1 LLWDDEESDAIEEV
15 EREINSI
22 LEEAYSSSISWL
34 FDLERNSLKP
44 LYRIE
49 VGKRQLSI
57 LIDLPGVEKQNVSVK
72 VGEDVLSI
80 DARMKRPVTILVGG
94 TLQKELEFERYWKS
108 ITLPVKVDPDKAR
121 ARIRNG
127 VLKISIPL
135 AQQARDD

>member
-1 LLWDDEESDAIEEV
+1 MLWDDEESDAIEEV

-22 LEEAYSSSISWL
+22 LEEVYSSSINWL

-49 VGKRQLSI
+49 IGKKQLSV
-57 LIDLPGVEKQNVSVK
+57 LIDLPGVEKQNVTVS

-80 DARMKRPVTILVGG
+80 DARMRKPVTVLVGG
-94 TLQKELEFERYWKS
+94 TLQKELEFGRYWRS
-108 ITLPVKVDPDKAR
+108 IKLPVKVNPDRAR

-127 VLKISIPL
+127 VLKIRIAL
-135 AQQARDD
+135 A

>member
-1 LLWDDEESDAIEEV
+1 MLWDDEESDAIEEV

-22 LEEAYSSSISWL
+22 LDEAYSSSISWL

-49 VGKRQLSI
+49 VGRRELSV

-72 VGEDVLSI
+72 VDEEMLSI
-80 DARMKRPVTILVGG
+80 DARMRKPVTVLVGG

-108 ITLPVKVDPDKAR
+108 ITLPVKVDPDRAR
-121 ARIRNG
+121 ARMRNG
-127 VLKISIPL
+127 VLKIRIPL
-135 AQQARDD
+135 AQEASID

>member
-1 LLWDDEESDAIEEV
+1 MLWDDEESDAFEEV
-15 EREINSI
+15 EREIDSI

-49 VGKRQLSI
+49 IGKRQLSV
-57 LIDLPGVEKQNVSVK
+57 LVDLPGVEKQNVSVK

-80 DARMKRPVTILVGG
+80 DARMKKPVTVLVGG
-94 TLQKELEFERYWKS
+94 TLQKELRFERYWKS

-127 VLKISIPL
+127 MLKIRIPL
-135 AQQARDD
+135 AQHARDG

>member
-1 LLWDDEESDAIEEV
+1 MLWDDEESDAIEEV

-80 DARMKRPVTILVGG
+80 DARMKRPVTVLVGG
-94 TLQKELEFERYWKS
+94 TLQKELEFEGYWRS

-135 AQQARDD
+135 AQQTRDD

>member
-80 DARMKRPVTILVGG
+80 DARMKRPVTVLVGG

-135 AQQARDD
+135 AQQTRDD

>member
-1 LLWDDEESDAIEEV
+1 MLWDDEESDAIEEV

-80 DARMKRPVTILVGG
+80 DARMKRPVTVLVGG
-94 TLQKELEFERYWKS
+94 TLQKELEFERYWRS

>member
-22 LEEAYSSSISWL
+22 LDEAYSSSISWL

-49 VGKRQLSI
+49 VGRRELSV

-72 VGEDVLSI
+72 VDEEMLSI
-80 DARMKRPVTILVGG
+80 DARMRKPVTVLVGG

-108 ITLPVKVDPDKAR
+108 ITLPVKVDPNRAR
-121 ARIRNG
+121 ARMRNG
-127 VLKISIPL
+127 VLKIRIPL
-135 AQQARDD
+135 AQEASIR

>member
-1 LLWDDEESDAIEEV
+1 MLWDDEESDAFEEV
-15 EREINSI
+15 ERGFNSI

-49 VGKRQLSI
+49 IGKKQVSV
-57 LIDLPGVEKQNVSVK
+57 LIDLPGVEKQNVSIK

-80 DARMKRPVTILVGG
+80 DARMKKPVTVLVGG
-94 TLQKELEFERYWKS
+94 TLQKELRFERYWKS

-127 VLKISIPL
+127 VLKIRIPL
-135 AQQARDD
+135 AQQPSDD

>member
-1 LLWDDEESDAIEEV
+1 MLWDDEESDAIEEV

>member
-1 LLWDDEESDAIEEV
+1 MLWDDEESDAIEEV

-135 AQQARDD
+135 AQQTRDD

>member
-1 LLWDDEESDAIEEV
+1 MFEEV

-49 VGKRQLSI
+49 VGRRELSV

-72 VGEDVLSI
+72 VDEEVLSI
-80 DARMKRPVTILVGG
+80 DARMKKPVTLLVGG
-94 TLQKELEFERYWKS
+94 TLQKELEFQKYWKS
-108 ITLPVKVDPDKAR
+108 IALPVKVDPNRAR
-121 ARIRNG
+121 ARMRNG
-127 VLKISIPL
+127 MLKIRIPL
-135 AQQARDD
+135 AQEASIR

>member
-80 DARMKRPVTILVGG
+80 DARMKRPVTVLVGG

>member
-80 DARMKRPVTILVGG
+80 DARMKRPVTVLVGG
-94 TLQKELEFERYWKS
+94 TLQKELEFERYWRS

>member
-1 LLWDDEESDAIEEV
+1 MLWDDEESDAIEEV

-80 DARMKRPVTILVGG
+80 DARMKRPVTVLVGG

>member
-135 AQQARDD
+135 AQQTRDD

>member
-1 LLWDDEESDAIEEV
+1 MLWDDEELDAIEEV

-22 LEEAYSSSISWL
+22 LEETYSSSISWL

-72 VGEDVLSI
+72 VDQDVLSI
-80 DARMKRPVTILVGG
+80 DARMKRPVTVLVGG

-135 AQQARDD
+135 AQQTRDD

>member
-1 LLWDDEESDAIEEV
+1 MLWDDEESDAFEEV
-15 EREINSI
+15 EREFNSI

-49 VGKRQLSI
+49 IGKKQVSV
-57 LIDLPGVEKQNVSVK
+57 LIDLPGVGKQNVSIK
-72 VGEDVLSI
+72 VDEDVLSI
-80 DARMKRPVTILVGG
+80 DARMKKPVTVLVGG
-94 TLQKELEFERYWKS
+94 TLQKELRFERYWKS

>member
-1 LLWDDEESDAIEEV
+1 MLWDDEESDAIEEV

-94 TLQKELEFERYWKS
+94 TLQKELEFERYWRS

-135 AQQARDD
+135 AQQTRDD

>member
-1 LLWDDEESDAIEEV
+1 MLWDDEESDVFEEV

-135 AQQARDD
+135 AQQTRDD

>member
-1 LLWDDEESDAIEEV
+1 MLWDDEESDAFEKV
-15 EREINSI
+15 ERGFNSI

-49 VGKRQLSI
+49 IGKKQVSV
-57 LIDLPGVEKQNVSVK
+57 LIDLPGVEKQNVSIK

-80 DARMKRPVTILVGG
+80 DARMKKPVTVLVGG
-94 TLQKELEFERYWKS
+94 TLQKELRFERYWKS

-127 VLKISIPL
+127 VLKIRIPL
-135 AQQARDD
+135 AQQPSDD

>member
-1 LLWDDEESDAIEEV
+1 MLWDDEESDTFEEV
-15 EREINSI
+15 EREFNSI

-49 VGKRQLSI
+49 IGKKQVSVLM
-57 LIDLPGVEKQNVSVK
+57 DLPGVEKQNVSVK

-80 DARMKRPVTILVGG
+80 DARMKKPITVLVGG
-94 TLQKELEFERYWKS
+94 TLQKELRFERYWKS

-121 ARIRNG
+121 ARIKNG

-135 AQQARDD
+135 AQQASDD

>member
-22 LEEAYSSSISWL
+22 LDEAYSSSISWL

-49 VGKRQLSI
+49 VGRRELSV

-72 VGEDVLSI
+72 VDEEMLSI
-80 DARMKRPVTILVGG
+80 DARMRKPVTVLVGG

-108 ITLPVKVDPDKAR
+108 ITLPVKVDPDRAR
-121 ARIRNG
+121 ARMRNG
-127 VLKISIPL
+127 VLKIRIPL
-135 AQQARDD
+135 AQEASID

>member
-1 LLWDDEESDAIEEV
+1 MLWDDEESDAIEEV

-80 DARMKRPVTILVGG
+80 DARMKRPVTVLVGG
-94 TLQKELEFERYWKS
+94 TLQKELEFERYWRS

-135 AQQARDD
+135 AQQTRDD

>member
-1 LLWDDEESDAIEEV
+1 MLWDDEESDAIEEV

-94 TLQKELEFERYWKS
+94 TLQKELEFERYWRS